1 MFLVYILACVA
12 LVVIDEM
19 RYLEKNEESEDDS
32 WHSNNN

>member
-1 MFLVYILACVA
+1 MFLAYILTCVA

-32 WHSNNN
+32 WHSDNN